1 MLDLFGVTVKSNNLE
16 NGPFKDIEI
25 QTIMRLLTII
35 LFYTS
40 TALSQIGT
48 GQWRLHIPA
57 NKAIDVVAKSDR
69 VFTAYENGL
78 SEYGY
83 TSNELSSWNA
93 VDGLSDITVT
103 CLGNSLSNNAVFV
116 GYANGNLD
124 KIKNNTVTNIPA
136 IKLAQVQGSKRIN
149 KMVEFNDHMYVAT
162 GFAIVKIDPI
172 KNEVRDT
179 YYPTNGNQSILDLA
193 FRNDTIFALTEDKL
207 YTGLIDNVALA
218 DPAQWDIDP
227 RVLPLPTADYYAEIE
242 RVNEDIFVLAKGDGY
257 GADTVFT
264 LTASALVHEIG
275 ESFDPE
281 IYGINEIQN
290 KLAVNYFPGTIIY
303 DDNLDL
309 DMYFGSYAF
318 GPVVKANVIT
328 YGNEQFWLADNDH
341 GLVKSIGT
349 GISSKITFPGPPK
362 NEFFSMDWE
371 DGKLLVNGGGIQS
384 LNATYNRSGVYVFEQ
399 EAWSLKD
406 EYNMTLWSGSNVWD
420 FITAS
425 INPTNTNQFAT
436 GTYSEIPLS
445 IGDIDGQ
452 ITDTYLP
459 GNSLL
464 EATSLGNG
472 LTLLSDIVYDE
483 SGNLWIL
490 NGYANAPLKVLTKDQ
505 LWYEFDLGTNAKSKF
520 SDNMEIDYNGNKW
533 LSIRG
538 AGLYGYN
545 DNGTISDPS
554 DDKVILLNSGENTGA
569 LPSNQVNTIAVD
581 FDNEIWIGTDNGF
594 AVLYNSEGA
603 FDTGGQ
609 NAQRIKLEYEGN
621 VEYVLGDTDIN
632 DIVVDGAN
640 RKWFATSN
648 SGIILLSADGL
659 EIIEQHTTENSPL
672 ISDNVLDLE
681 IDHNTGEMFIITDL
695 GMISYRTNATYEDAE
710 YSNVTVF
717 PNPAR
722 PGYSGP
728 ITIQG
733 IRYNSD
739 VKITDIAGNLVYKT
753 SSNGGTA
760 TWNRKT
766 LTGEPVATGVYLI
779 WTAANEGKGRNV
791 GKVLVVN

>member
-1 MLDLFGVTVKSNNLE
+1 
-16 NGPFKDIEI
+16 
-25 QTIMRLLTII
+25 MRLLILI
-35 LFYTS
+35 LFCSS
-40 TALSQIGT
+40 TAISQIGT

-57 NKAIDVVAKSDR
+57 NKAVDVVAKSDR
-69 VFTAYENGL
+69 VFAAYENGL

-83 TSNELSSWNA
+83 SSNELSIWNA
-93 VDGLSDITVT
+93 VSGLSDITVT

-116 GYANGNLD
+116 GYENGNLD

-149 KMVEFNDHMYVAT
+149 KIVEFDNHMYVAT
-162 GFAIVKIDPI
+162 GFSIVKIDPI

-179 YYPTNGNQSILDLA
+179 YYPTNGNQSILDVA

-207 YTGLIDNVALA
+207 YTGLVNNIALA
-218 DPAQWDIDP
+218 DPSQWNIDS
-227 RVLPLPTADYYAEIE
+227 RVPGLPTDDYYAEIE
-242 RVNEDIFVLAKGDGY
+242 RVNGRIFVLAKGDGY
-257 GADTVFT
+257 GGDTLFT
-264 LTASALVHEIG
+264 LASSALVHQIG

-281 IYGINEIQN
+281 IYGVNEIQN
-290 KLAVNYFPGTIIY
+290 KLAINYFPGTAIY
-303 DDNLDL
+303 DDNLL
-309 DMYFGSYAF
+309 VEQYFGTYAF
-318 GPVVKANVIT
+318 GPQVKANTIA
-328 YGNEQFWLADNDH
+328 YGNSEYWIADNDH
-341 GLVKSIGT
+341 GLVNSIGT
-349 GISSKITFPGPPK
+349 GISSKIVFPGPPK
-362 NEFFSMDWE
+362 SDFYSMDWE
-371 DGKLLVNGGGIQS
+371 DGKLIVNGGGLQS
-384 LNATYNRSGVYVFEQ
+384 LFVTFNRAGLYVFED
-399 EAWSLKD
+399 ETWSLKD
-406 EYNMTLWSGSNVWD
+406 QENMTLWNEENIWD

-425 INPTNTNQFAT
+425 INPTNTDQFAA
-436 GTYSEIPLS
+436 GTYSETPLS
-445 IGDIDGQ
+445 IGSIEGQ
-452 ITDTYLP
+452 VTNTYLP
-459 GNSLL
+459 SNSLL
-464 EATSLGNG
+464 ESTSLGNDW
-472 LTLLSDIVYDE
+472 TLISDVIYDE
-483 SGNLWIL
+483 DGNLWIL

-505 LWYEFDLGTNAKSKF
+505 LWYEFDLGTAAKSKF

-554 DDKVILLNSGENTGA
+554 DDKVVLLNSGENSGA
-569 LPSNQVNTIAVD
+569 LPSNQINAIAVD
-581 FDNEIWIGTDNGF
+581 FDNEIWLGTDNGF
-594 AVLYNSEGA
+594 AVLYNSEGSFEA
-603 FDTGGQ
+603 LAGDY
-609 NAQRIKLEYEGN
+609 NAQRIKIEYEGN

-659 EIIEQHTTENSPL
+659 EIIEQHTKENSPL

-681 IDHNTGEMFIITDL
+681 IDHNTGEMFIITDI
-695 GMISYRTNATYEDAE
+695 GMMSYRTDATYEDTE

-722 PGYSGP
+722 PEYSGP

-733 IRYNSD
+733 IQYDSD

-753 SSNGGTA
+753 TSNGGTA
-760 TWNRKT
+760 TWDGKT
-766 LTGEPVATGVYLI
+766 LIGERVATGVYLI
-779 WTAANEGKGRNV
+779 WTASNVGKGRKV